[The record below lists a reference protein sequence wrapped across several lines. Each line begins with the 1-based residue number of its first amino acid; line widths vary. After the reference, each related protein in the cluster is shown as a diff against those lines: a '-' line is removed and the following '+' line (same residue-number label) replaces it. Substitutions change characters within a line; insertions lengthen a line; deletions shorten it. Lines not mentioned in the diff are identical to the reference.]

1 LPTLLP
7 HFAHVELN
15 TKVLGFS
22 VLLSLATGV
31 IFGGLPA
38 VQISRADLMGALR
51 ESSRGMTTSLSRQR
65 MHSAFVVVQVALAV
79 VLLSSSA
86 LLMNSLMR
94 LNLVR
99 PGLDPRGLITFQ
111 TPFPRSLYRQ
121 TGSDPKGGLQVEY
134 RPEFNRL
141 GEAIRT
147 RLAQVPGVESAALA
161 MTPPMGGEPHR
172 LNFAREGHPLTDQE
186 REAWSAEWYPVSA
199 DYFHALRVPI
209 MKGREFSDADRDTG
223 RPVAIVNATLARRFF
238 PGEDPI
244 GRKIQIDQT
253 YDLPR
258 EIVGVAGDVRQNRYG
273 YEPQAQMY
281 VPRAQLPAKADM
293 TLSLDIQTGTYVI
306 RAAAGDPAA
315 LIPSLR
321 NAVAEISPSQ
331 TVMNVLTVEQYAAG
345 QLNDLRHYAALLSIF
360 GGLSV
365 LLSVVGLS
373 GIMAHGVSQRRNEIG
388 VRVALGAGARAVL
401 GLIAGQGLAL
411 TGIGILLGLA
421 ASLILTRLLAGFL
434 WGVTA
439 TDPLTFACV
448 VAAMSLVALCA
459 CYIPARRALR
469 IDPVVALRSE

>member
-1 LPTLLP
+1 
-7 HFAHVELN
+7 
-15 TKVLGFS
+15 
-22 VLLSLATGV
+22 
-31 IFGGLPA
+31 
-38 VQISRADLMGALR
+38 
-51 ESSRGMTTSLSRQR
+51 
-65 MHSAFVVVQVALAV
+65 
-79 VLLSSSA
+79 
-86 LLMNSLMR
+86 
-94 LNLVR
+94 
-99 PGLDPRGLITFQ
+99 
-111 TPFPRSLYRQ
+111 
-121 TGSDPKGGLQVEY
+121 
-134 RPEFNRL
+134 
-141 GEAIRT
+141 
-147 RLAQVPGVESAALA
+147 
-161 MTPPMGGEPHR
+161 
-172 LNFAREGHPLTDQE
+172 
-186 REAWSAEWYPVSA
+186 
-199 DYFHALRVPI
+199 
-209 MKGREFSDADRDTG
+209 
-223 RPVAIVNATLARRFF
+223 
-238 PGEDPI
+238 
-244 GRKIQIDQT
+244 
-253 YDLPR
+253 
-258 EIVGVAGDVRQNRYG
+258 
-273 YEPQAQMY
+273 
-281 VPRAQLPAKADM
+281 
-293 TLSLDIQTGTYVI
+293 
-306 RAAAGDPAA
+306 